1 MYYCKELFI
10 GWFYLAF
17 LSNLNNQQNLMRL
30 LIPPAG
36 GVDKSNFVLL
46 SRGQAKHTYEVY
58 NVAKEMAEA
67 PDVPK

>member
-1 MYYCKELFI
+1 LV
-10 GWFYLAF
+10 GFYHAF
-17 LSNLNNQQNLMRL
+17 LSNLKNQQNLMRL

-46 SRGQAKHTYEVY
+46 SRGKAKYTNEVY

>member
-1 MYYCKELFI
+1 
-10 GWFYLAF
+10 
-17 LSNLNNQQNLMRL
+17 MRL

-46 SRGQAKHTYEVY
+46 SRGKAKYTNEVY